1 MPRNRTRGDLM
12 SGRTVD
18 PDRWRMDDALYFYGR
33 GTPFSNFRGTPD
45 LELVEG
51 WYGHPS
57 RAKPMSVSTLEHYF
71 QAVKA
76 SCREDFLWVMAAE
89 DAASAKRR
97 GGRHGEGG
105 RSIELRPDWEDVK
118 VDVMRYACRGKFALP
133 EFREALLATGD
144 RVLVENSRS
153 DYVWGGR
160 DARGGY
166 GGRNLLGV
174 VLMEVRAELRV

>member
-1 MPRNRTRGDLM
+1 M
-12 SGRTVD
+12 SGGAVD
-18 PDRWRMDDALYFYGR
+18 TDRWRIEDAVYFYGR
-33 GTPFSNFRGTPD
+33 GTPFSNFRGTPG

-57 RAKPMSVSTLEHYF
+57 PPKRISVSTVEHYF
-71 QAVKA
+71 QASKA
-76 SCREDFLWVMAAE
+76 CCREDFLWVMAAE

-97 GGRHGEGG
+97 GGRHGDGG
-105 RSIELRPDWEDVK
+105 RRIDLRPDWEDVK
-118 VDVMRYACRGKFALP
+118 VDVMRYACRRKFAMA
-133 EFREALLATGD
+133 EFREALLETGD

-153 DYVWGGR
+153 DDVWGAR

-174 VLMEVRAELRV
+174 VLMEVRAEFRG